1 MDRENDIRWHQR
13 LQNFQKALSQ
23 LNEAAVIFRQ
33 RELSRIEKQGLIKAF
48 EFTYELAWNVIK
60 DYFYN
65 QGNNNITGARDAI
78 REAFRQGLITDGET
92 WMEMITSRNL
102 TSHTYNED
110 TAHEIASKIV
120 HSYAILF
127 TNFGQKMEQIKNNG

>member
-1 MDRENDIRWHQR
+1 MGRENDIRWHQR

-78 REAFRQGLITDGET
+78 REAFRQGLIIDGET
-92 WMEMITSRNL
+92 WMEMIISRNL

-110 TAHEIASKIV
+110 TANEIASKIV
-120 HSYAILF
+120 NSYAILF